1 MSDPPADSCDFAVH
15 LVRTSRSAHA
25 IFFAAVVASSSS
37 TPSPS
42 SPHPRPLLP
51 LLRRSQAPAVAA
63 HAPACCC
70 RHRRARAQ
78 ATGCDGAGAA
88 KRCGAHSPLVA
99 ASRVTRTATATATL
113 SARCAYGEVEQ
124 GEAVRRLPACQHVC
138 STPRASTGGCA
149 PARERHL
156 PGLPVRPPPPER
168 GPRPPEVVLDVNPFL
183 M

>member
-42 SPHPRPLLP
+42 SPHPRPLLQ

-113 SARCAYGEVEQ
+113 SARCASARWSRG
-124 GEAVRRLPACQHVC
+124 RRCGGC
-138 STPRASTGGCA
+138 RRASTLLYCRKFLQNFWGPNLA
-149 PARERHL
+149 DPISSTS
-156 PGLPVRPPPPER
+156 PPKSN
-168 GPRPPEVVLDVNPFL
+168 GTV